1 MNRRYL
7 LVWAGIA
14 ALVLVAFGI
23 VDVLNVPLLVDP
35 SDRLERGGLAAA
47 SLGVGLLLVDVAIPV
62 PSSLVMTTQGA
73 VFGVVVGSVLGLV
86 GSVGATLVGFALGRR
101 GSGMIQRF
109 VQGEAADRSSSLIE
123 RQGTLAIIV
132 TRPLP
137 VLAEATAI
145 VAGSTAMTW
154 SQVIRGALI
163 GCLPAAVI
171 YSIAGAYASSVA
183 SGMMVLPVVVILAAG
198 FWGIGWYMERRLT
211 QRGLDEP
218 TTATHGYSPSKG
230 PTNVL
235 D

>member
-1 MNRRYL
+1 MIRRYL
-7 LVWAGIA
+7 LVWVAIA
-14 ALVLVAFGI
+14 ALVLVAFG
-23 VDVLNVPLLVDP
+23 VVEALNVPLLVDP
-35 SDRLERGGLAAA
+35 SDQLERGGLAAA
-47 SLGVGLLLVDVAIPV
+47 SLGVGLLIVDVAIPV

-73 VFGVVVGSVLGLV
+73 LFGVVVGSILGMA

-109 VQGEAADRSSSLIE
+109 VHVEAADRSNSLIE

-145 VAGSTAMTW
+145 VAGSTSMTW
-154 SQVIRGALI
+154 SQVIKGSLV

-171 YSIAGAYASSVA
+171 YSVAGSYASSVA
-183 SGMMVLPVVVILAAG
+183 SGFMVFPAVVLLAAV
-198 FWGIGWYMERRLT
+198 FWAVGWYLERRIT
-211 QRGLDEP
+211 QRTPVEMTIAAND
-218 TTATHGYSPSKG
+218 YSTGKG
-230 PTNVL
+230 TGNVL